1 MREMAK
7 NGGFADGG
15 IVGIRSSIDD
25 LAIELRAINERYRM
39 RMLLNTEEATL
50 RYQEVIL
57 GIERRWDAVMRRLD
71 TNN

>member
-15 IVGIRSSIDD
+15 LMPFKEALDKALAELHKQDQSI
-25 LAIELRAINERYRM
+25 ALRR
-39 RMLLNTEEATL
+39 LLDTDEATI

-57 GIERRWDAVMRRLD
+57 GIERRWDAVMKRRN